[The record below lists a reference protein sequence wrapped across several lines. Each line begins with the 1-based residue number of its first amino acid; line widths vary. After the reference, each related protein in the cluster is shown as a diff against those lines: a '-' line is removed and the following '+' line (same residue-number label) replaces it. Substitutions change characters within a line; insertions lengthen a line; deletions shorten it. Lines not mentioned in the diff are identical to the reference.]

1 MTLGDFFTYAEQ
13 QQGSVIGFYL
23 FIPLVAFL
31 AYLFG
36 KGEGH
41 QSPWKYVYSVLI
53 YAVAIP
59 GIFAITLNVYLFLF
73 ERQSIMQMSLV
84 NQLLPIVSMLITFY
98 LVKKNVAFE
107 HIPGFSRI
115 SGLIMIITGLII
127 LMWILEKTHILA
139 ITILPLQ
146 VVVAVLLILVL
157 LLAMGWRRAS
167 R

>member
-13 QQGSVIGFYL
+13 HQGSVIAYYL
-23 FIPLVAFL
+23 FFPAVAAL
-31 AYLFG
+31 AYFFG

-41 QSPWKYVYSVLI
+41 TSPWKYVYSVLI
-53 YAVAIP
+53 YGVAIP

-73 ERQSIMQMSLV
+73 ERQSIMQMNLV
-84 NQLLPIVSMLITFY
+84 NQLLPIISMFVTFY
-98 LVKKNVAFE
+98 LVKKNVAFDLV
-107 HIPGFSRI
+107 PGFSRI

-139 ITILPLQ
+139 ITILPVQ
-146 VVVAVLLILVL
+146 MVVIVLLVLVL
-157 LLAMGWRRAS
+157 MLALGWRRAS